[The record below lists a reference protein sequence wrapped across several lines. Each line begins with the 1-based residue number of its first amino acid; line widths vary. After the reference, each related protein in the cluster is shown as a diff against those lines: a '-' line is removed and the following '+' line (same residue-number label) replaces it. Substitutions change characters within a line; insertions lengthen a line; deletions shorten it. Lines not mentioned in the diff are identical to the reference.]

1 MLLHNWASIGKRC
14 ICGLGASSS
23 TGCCRFWSATNQ
35 RSPTSKER
43 RTQEAPGRS
52 HHQALGVGPA
62 RAGGRLLWSED
73 RLLPGAGV
81 WGASLGAQDLR
92 DPEGE
97 VRHLLQV
104 EEAGA
109 SGTGTSQAQGPR
121 EVLQLDTIDFGGLF
135 AFTAIDIYT
144 KEADIL
150 VAPALTARYP
160 AGRTNSLS
168 PPGRTASMGTCNSS
182 RLMVAA
188 SLRRYSCSA

>member
-1 MLLHNWASIGKRC
+1 MWALREREADCCGQKIAYFLEREYGVHLSVPKIYGILKEKYVIRSKWKKRV
-14 ICGLGASSS
+14 
-23 TGCCRFWSATNQ
+23 
-35 RSPTSKER
+35 R
-43 RTQEAPGRS
+43 R
-52 HHQALGVGPA
+52 GPV
-62 RAGGRLLWSED
+62 
-73 RLLPGAGV
+73 P
-81 WGASLGAQDLR
+81 
-92 DPEGE
+92 
-97 VRHLLQV
+97 
-104 EEAGA
+104 
-109 SGTGTSQAQGPR
+109 QAQGPR